1 MTDKLDYLPDISVI
15 VSCYNQGHWLERC
28 IRSVSH
34 QTGLGPRE
42 FEILV
47 VDDGSTDQTR
57 DVLENLSMLR
67 NLRKIL
73 HGQNQGLPNSLNH
86 AIQSALGRYI
96 VRVDA
101 DDYVQRNFLYIMK
114 LFLDLNRDYQAV
126 ACDFLKVDK
135 QEQVIGRFNCFEEEI
150 ACGIMFRKECL
161 FDVGLYDESFR
172 MREGHELRKR
182 FELKYKIGRLEFPFY
197 RYRMHET
204 NRTKDEKTVSHYDQ
218 QLGKVY
224 STRVGS

>member
-1 MTDKLDYLPDISVI
+1 MTEKLDYLPDISVI

-28 IRSVSH
+28 VRSVSH
-34 QTGLGPRE
+34 QSGLKPEE

-47 VDDGSTDQTR
+47 VDDGSSDHTGE
-57 DVLENLSMLR
+57 VLANLGVLR
-67 NLRKIL
+67 NLRAIV
-73 HGQNQGLPNSLNH
+73 HEHNQGLPHSLNH
-86 AIQSALGRYI
+86 AIHNARGRYI

-101 DDYVQRNFLYIMK
+101 DDYVQRSFLYIMK
-114 LFLDLNRDYQAV
+114 LFLDFNRNYQAV
-126 ACDFLKVDK
+126 ACDFLKVNQ

-161 FDVGLYDESFR
+161 FEVGLYNESFR

-182 FELKYKIGRLEFPFY
+182 FERKYRIGRLEFPFY

-204 NRTKDEKTVSHYDQ
+204 NRTKDEKTVSHYDKE
-218 QLGKVY
+218 LGKV
-224 STRVGS
+224 

>member
-1 MTDKLDYLPDISVI
+1 MTEKRDYLPDISVI

-28 IRSVSH
+28 VRSVSH
-34 QTGLGPRE
+34 QSGLKPEE

-47 VDDGSTDQTR
+47 VDDGSSDHTR
-57 DVLENLSMLR
+57 EVLLNLGILR
-67 NLRKIL
+67 HLRSIV
-73 HGQNQGLPNSLNH
+73 HEQNQGLPNSLNH
-86 AIQSALGRYI
+86 AIHNALGRYV

-101 DDYVQRNFLYIMK
+101 DDYVQRSFLSIMK
-114 LFLDLNRDYQAV
+114 MFLDYNRHYQAV
-126 ACDFLKVDK
+126 ACDFLKVNQ

-161 FDVGLYDESFR
+161 FDVGLYNEAFR

-182 FELKYKIGRLEFPFY
+182 FERKYRIGRLEFPFY

-204 NRTKDEKTVSHYDQ
+204 NRTKDEKTVNHFDQ
-218 QLGKVY
+218 QLNNV
-224 STRVGS
+224 